1 MVYAFYIFTYTLL
14 LSKLLIMKPIYK
26 IIFVCITFFCCID
39 LFAQIRH
46 NIVKQTQRT
55 NGILNAT
62 ANANANAR
70 IHANSN
76 SVFGAA
82 NNPPSYKKKDQ
93 PKNDEIKL
101 NKEVQKHISPKNKKD
116 S

>member
-1 MVYAFYIFTYTLL
+1 MVYAFYTCTYTLL
-14 LSKLLIMKPIYK
+14 VPKLLIMKPIYK

-39 LFAQIRH
+39 LFAQPRH

-55 NGILNAT
+55 NGILNST

-82 NNPPSYKKKDQ
+82 NNHSSYNKKDQ
-93 PKNDEIKL
+93 PKKDEIKIDQ
-101 NKEVQKHISPKNKKD
+101 EVQKKIRQKNKKD